1 MDIVVVMIKKK
12 KGVVSLS
19 MKFQASRFSAS
30 GRKMPL
36 EPRRSEA
43 CRSCQPMHVLSFGE
57 GRKWFVCWSS
67 QANPFGCAYLRPR
80 RGEEG
85 FGIRRLQAF
94 DALPEL
100 HCVKVRIRLIRIL
113 CVLPGPRV
121 FQDAK
126 ELILNC
132 ILGMSCDHGYTL
144 RQCEAEPHLFV
155 DGDSIK
161 CLWFRNSSSRNV
173 LPPKGK
179 RAPSGRLEKQT

>member
-1 MDIVVVMIKKK
+1 MMIKKK

-161 CLWFRNSSSRNV
+161 FCGFAIQ
-173 LPPKGK
+173 
-179 RAPSGRLEKQT
+179 APATCFPRKENARRVDG